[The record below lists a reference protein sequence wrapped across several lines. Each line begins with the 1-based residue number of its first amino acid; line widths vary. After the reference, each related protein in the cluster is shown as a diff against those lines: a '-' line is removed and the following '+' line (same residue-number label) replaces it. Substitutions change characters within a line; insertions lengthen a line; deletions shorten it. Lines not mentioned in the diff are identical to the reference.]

1 MSILDTNLDTT
12 PVSRRKMSNGKYQ
25 YSIRIPGRTS
35 SKYALLAPSLDAFPA
50 PPTAAMQAGKSAVR
64 VPERSSSKHALLTS
78 RSSESDEKFVK
89 PQRQI
94 ILQ

>member
-50 PPTAAMQAGKSAVR
+50 PPTAAMQRGR
-64 VPERSSSKHALLTS
+64 VPCVFR
-78 RSSESDEKFVK
+78 RGR
-89 PQRQI
+89 RQSTRY
-94 ILQ
+94 LPRARPTRNSLSLNVR